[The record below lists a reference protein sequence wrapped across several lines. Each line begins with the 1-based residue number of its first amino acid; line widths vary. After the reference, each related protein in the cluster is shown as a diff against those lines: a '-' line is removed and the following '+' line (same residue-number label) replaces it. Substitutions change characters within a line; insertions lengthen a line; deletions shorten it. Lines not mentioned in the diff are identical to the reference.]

1 VQYPWHWVN
10 DAAHRPSNAEVVI
23 DQDKL
28 GEQFE
33 ATAAKMP
40 SHLELAGV
48 TFHPK
53 TTEREWVA
61 FATSRD
67 DPDAGCEGWGGTPLE
82 ALADLARH
90 VREERR

>member
-1 VQYPWHWVN
+1 MQYPLHWVI
-10 DAAHRPSNAEVVI
+10 DAAHRLSNAEVVI

-28 GEQFE
+28 REQFE

-40 SHLELAGV
+40 SDLELAGV
-48 TFHPK
+48 TFHGK

-61 FATSRD
+61 FATSRG
-67 DPDAGCEGWGGTPLE
+67 DPDAGCEGWGGTPFE
-82 ALADLARH
+82 ALTDLARH